1 MQPDGVFVEFAAG
14 VQIHHVKHD
23 MAAPDDIERRIED
36 VLRHGHAMSL
46 MRRRKDCDHHSGMGC
61 ALAVSCSW
69 ILLRFQLVS
78 LSLICMS
85 KDSANLLCAKTGSR
99 WSDRMRKICSPAFL
113 RVARSRPSPSRSTMS
128 RKPNC
133 GLPSAMAK
141 CSQRIAR
148 TRMPPSG
155 KIPVSTAALRT
166 TSTTL
171 PISTRDSRLAE
182 YSMVKC
188 GMSGSLLCAA
198 YQAK

>member
-46 MRRRKDCDHHSGMGC
+46 IRRRKDCDHHSGMGY
-61 ALAVSCSW
+61 ASAVSCSW

-85 KDSANLLCAKTGSR
+85 RDSANFLCAKTGSR

-113 RVARSRPSPSRSTMS
+113 RVARSRPSPSRNTIS
-128 RKPNC
+128 RNP
-133 GLPSAMAK
+133 
-141 CSQRIAR
+141 
-148 TRMPPSG
+148 
-155 KIPVSTAALRT
+155 
-166 TSTTL
+166 
-171 PISTRDSRLAE
+171 
-182 YSMVKC
+182 KC
-188 GMSGSLLCAA
+188 GFSSGMGACLPRRAPDPTPA
-198 YQAK
+198 GGKR